1 MVTYADDGTASGTSH
16 FIRVGDGSIDTG
28 SNYRWQATYSGNSST
43 GSHGSTSDSQ
53 WRVGWSGDGSGYV
66 NNNIL
71 YFLNTR
77 DSSQPT
83 TVFSRR
89 WCKDHGSTWLNL
101 TMGGQHDVNG
111 VVDRFR
117 IYNNSGNITIHNI
130 AIWGMKT

>member
-1 MVTYADDGTASGTSH
+1 MVS
-16 FIRVGDGSIDTG
+16 
-28 SNYRWQATYSGNSST
+28 
-43 GSHGSTSDSQ
+43 
-53 WRVGWSGDGSGYV
+53 YV

-89 WCKDHGSTWLNL
+89 WCKDHGSTWLNI

-117 IYNNSGNITIHNI
+117 IYNNNWKYSIHNI
-130 AIWGMKT
+130 AIWGNENIGNNMTKKEIHYLDGTSEIVDLTAEEETQEKLMRLKVMKN